1 MKFFTEIGHF
11 SPKISVKSK
20 PPRLFFF
27 LGLVKSRTSTFDE
40 MRGISRRLAGDKSA
54 GQQPTADSL
63 ASLNLLKGIFAPGS
77 REANQITALQ
87 KSSSKNLLAGI
98 AAMNG
103 PRGGQLQELFG
114 DASFQ
119 SASLLGQ
126 LIEQRESQRIY
137 EHTMNTC
144 LDPQMRTRLG
154 FDKPGARATNLNR
167 FIQPI

>member
-1 MKFFTEIGHF
+1 M
-11 SPKISVKSK
+11 
-20 PPRLFFF
+20 
-27 LGLVKSRTSTFDE
+27 STFDE
-40 MRGISRRLAGDKSA
+40 MRGVARRLAGDKSA

-77 REANQITALQ
+77 REANQITQLQ

-98 AAMNG
+98 AAMTGG
-103 PRGGQLQELFG
+103 PRAGQLQELFG

-144 LDPQMRTRLG
+144 LDAQMRTRLG
-154 FDKPGARATNLNR
+154 FDKPAARATNLNR

>member
-1 MKFFTEIGHF
+1 M
-11 SPKISVKSK
+11 
-20 PPRLFFF
+20 
-27 LGLVKSRTSTFDE
+27 STFDE
-40 MRGISRRLAGDKSA
+40 MRGISRKLAGDMSA

-63 ASLNLLKGIFAPGS
+63 TSLNLLKGIFEPGS

-103 PRGGQLQELFG
+103 PRAGQLQELFG

-144 LDPQMRTRLG
+144 LDAQMRTRLG
-154 FDKPGARATNLNR
+154 FDKPAARATNLNR

>member
-1 MKFFTEIGHF
+1 M
-11 SPKISVKSK
+11 SS
-20 PPRLFFF
+20 
-27 LGLVKSRTSTFDE
+27 FDE

-63 ASLNLLKGIFAPGS
+63 TSLNLLKGIFAPGS

-87 KSSSKNLLAGI
+87 KSSSKHLLAGI

-114 DASFQ
+114 NASFQ
-119 SASLLGQ
+119 SASVLGQ

-137 EHTMNTC
+137 EDTLNTC
-144 LDPQMRTRLG
+144 LDPAMRARLG
-154 FDKPGARATNLNR
+154 FDKPTARATDLNR
-167 FIQPI
+167 FIQTI